1 MDVRDVIVICSI
13 AGTSVGMLFCLFFYK
28 LCRQRRRPEIQPQ
41 SNDESTDESTDESI
55 VIGQAIEDGINPL
68 EIQVARIVA
77 NPIDTENIVDA
88 ELVDE

>member
-41 SNDESTDESTDESI
+41 SSDESNDESI
-55 VIGQAIEDGINPL
+55 VICQAIDDRNTV

-77 NPIDTENIVDA
+77 NQIETENIVDA
-88 ELVDE
+88 ELVEE